1 MDAWPI
7 HTDMVPFNHA
17 ALVAQNRDTTYTDSG
32 YVDVLGVAL
41 WDTYGAS
48 IADELLT
55 NSNYAAAMA
64 ELEAYGVT
72 ELFSER
78 GMTCVRLYNGEDE
91 TSGYTPAAIVG
102 LSILSRLEEYALLDE
117 SDYSSRE
124 WDQWSEDTREVWT
137 DSGLEDSAWQDRF
150 NERVLDTIH
159 GMYSVGD
166 VPDEAWNDA
175 IMDTAPE
182 HVPFKAYL
190 AIKAYADIKAMPYYA
205 GKWHDMRVAFKTAL
219 EAFTD

>member
-1 MDAWPI
+1 MTVWPI
-7 HTDMVPFNHA
+7 HTDMVPYNHA
-17 ALVAQNRDTTYTDSG
+17 ALVSQYRDTTYTDSG

-55 NSNYAAAMA
+55 NYNYAAAMA

-78 GMTCVRLYNGEDE
+78 GMTCVRLYNGADE

-102 LSILSRLEEYALLDE
+102 LSILSRLEEYPLLDE

-124 WDQWSEDTREVWT
+124 WEQWSEDTLDTWT
-137 DSGLEDSAWQDRF
+137 DSGIEDSAWQSRF
-150 NERVLDTIH
+150 NEHVNEH
-159 GMYSVGD
+159 VYGMYSVGD
-166 VPDEAWNDA
+166 APDEAWNDA
-175 IMDTAPE
+175 IMKSATDSA
-182 HVPFKAYL
+182 PFKAYV
-190 AIKAYADIKAMPYYA
+190 AIKALPYYA

-219 EAFTD
+219 EAFTN